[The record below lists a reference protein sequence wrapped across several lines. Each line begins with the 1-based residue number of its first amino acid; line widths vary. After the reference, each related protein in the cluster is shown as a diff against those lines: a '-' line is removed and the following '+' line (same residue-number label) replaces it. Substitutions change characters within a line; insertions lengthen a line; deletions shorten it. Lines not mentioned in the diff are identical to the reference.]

1 MATLVL
7 TVIGD
12 DKAGLVDTL
21 AAAVAARGGNWERSQ
36 MAELAGKFAGIV
48 MVTVPDH
55 SARQLMADLE
65 AIEHR
70 GLLHIT
76 VEEAVSSGAAQRR
89 SRWTIELLGADRP
102 GIVREISS
110 VLAAHGVNIDE
121 LRTSTSEAPM
131 SGGVLFSAWAQ
142 VSIPEGLDLGSLRR
156 SLEALAGELMV
167 DLTVG
172 EA

>member
-12 DKAGLVDTL
+12 DRAGLVDAL

-55 SARQLMADLE
+55 AVEQLTADLD
-65 AIEHR
+65 AIEHS
-70 GLLHIT
+70 GLLDIT
-76 VEEAVSSGAAQRR
+76 VERAASVGESGQR
-89 SRWTIELLGADRP
+89 SRWTIDLLGADRP
-102 GIVREISS
+102 GIVREISA
-110 VLAAHGVNIDE
+110 VLAAHEVNIDE

-131 SGGVLFSAWAQ
+131 SGGVLFHAWAQ
-142 VSIPEGLDLGSLRR
+142 VSIPEGLDLGALRR

-167 DLTVG
+167 ELDVG

>member
-21 AAAVAARGGNWERSQ
+21 AATVAARGGNWERSQ

-48 MVTVPDH
+48 MVTVPDQ
-55 SARQLMADLE
+55 STRQLIADLE

-76 VEEAVSSGAAQRR
+76 VEEAVPASATQPR

-110 VLAAHGVNIDE
+110 VLAAHEVNIDE

-142 VSIPEGLDLGSLRR
+142 VSIPAGLDLGALRR